1 VLSVVNVVF
10 NVAVAV
16 SPAVIDDAFVEVASI
31 VKVAAMGVACA
42 DGTDAN
48 RPKPNATTTES
59 AIRLKP
65 VDLLVI
71 SFLSIVVFKTFS
83 NTAGKDEVLA
93 L

>member
-83 NTAGKDEVLA
+83 NTAGEDEVLA

>member
-16 SPAVIDDAFVEVASI
+16 SPAVIDDALVEAASI
-31 VKVAAMGVACA
+31 VKVAPIGVACA
-42 DGTDAN
+42 DGIDVS

-59 AIRLKP
+59 AMRLKP

>member
-1 VLSVVNVVF
+1 MVNVVF

-59 AIRLKP
+59 AMRLKP

>member
-10 NVAVAV
+10 KVAVAV
-16 SPAVIDDAFVEVASI
+16 SPAVIEDAFVEAASI
-31 VKVAAMGVACA
+31 VRLAPIGVACA
-42 DGTDAN
+42 DGIEVS

-71 SFLSIVVFKTFS
+71 SFLSIVVFRTFP
-83 NTAGKDEVLA
+83 NTAGEEIFTS
-93 L
+93 